1 MSVSLNLSIPTT
13 GSTLSQLQFIL
24 TWPLHYTLPLNFKRR
39 INLINKVKP
48 KYFSSLWPLLHK
60 IHHLAALACH
70 IITTVHNLWKEEGGL
85 FGCYHCLVM
94 LLPAGKGGNLVF
106 LAFVRL
112 YFSAAQTSISLF
124 CSIVF
129 VCTSSASFHREL
141 WDFKSV
147 EHCGIAPRPLC
158 HKQLHVFNLFAP
170 KQKIFTF
177 FKGKDKFLRCSPQ
190 SLLKK
195 YDNPLKSGAISHKT
209 SRLERKIKEEIL
221 PNPNM
226 RSVIFGKNEDYFQ
239 NPSWMFFQ
247 PFCSKSK

>member
-1 MSVSLNLSIPTT
+1 MLLLCKLN
-13 GSTLSQLQFIL
+13 
-24 TWPLHYTLPLNFKRR
+24 
-39 INLINKVKP
+39 
-48 KYFSSLWPLLHK
+48 SSLCNLYCVYYTIVLRTPKIKACRKSSPLCSYKDRFFIWSVIL
-60 IHHLAALACH
+60 LRSFVTSSQPS
-70 IITTVHNLWKEEGGL
+70 IIGWKEEGGL

-158 HKQLHVFNLFAP
+158 HKQLHVLNLFAP

-177 FKGKDKFLRCSPQ
+177 
-190 SLLKK
+190 LK
-195 YDNPLKSGAISHKT
+195 
-209 SRLERKIKEEIL
+209 EKI
-221 PNPNM
+221 N
-226 RSVIFGKNEDYFQ
+226 
-239 NPSWMFFQ
+239 
-247 PFCSKSK
+247 FCSVVPKAFWRNTIILSNLEPYLIKPQDLNGR

>member
-1 MSVSLNLSIPTT
+1 MPLLFQNCNSSWPHLSITH
-13 GSTLSQLQFIL
+13 S
-24 TWPLHYTLPLNFKRR
+24 HYIALNFKRR
-39 INLINKVKP
+39 INLVDKAKQ
-48 KYFSSLWPLLHK
+48 KCFSSFWPFFCN
-60 IHHLAALACH
+60 IHHCGALACH

-158 HKQLHVFNLFAP
+158 HKQLHVLNFCP
-170 KQKIFTF
+170 KTKDFHF
-177 FKGKDKFLRCSPQ
+177 FEGKDKFLQCCP
-190 SLLKK
+190 
-195 YDNPLKSGAISHKT
+195 
-209 SRLERKIKEEIL
+209 
-221 PNPNM
+221 
-226 RSVIFGKNEDYFQ
+226 
-239 NPSWMFFQ
+239 
-247 PFCSKSK
+247 

>member
-1 MSVSLNLSIPTT
+1 MSVSLNLSMHNA
-13 GSTLSQLQFIL
+13 STLSQLQFIL
-24 TWPLHYTLPLNFKRR
+24 TWPLHYTLPLNFKWR
-39 INLINKVKP
+39 INLINIAKP
-48 KYFSSLWPLLHK
+48 KCFSSFWPLFHK
-60 IHHLAALACH
+60 IHHLGALACH

-158 HKQLHVFNLFAP
+158 HKQLHVFNLFTP
-170 KQKIFTF
+170 KQNTNDNNFNFLGKINFCGVVPKAFWRNTIIRWNLEQYLI
-177 FKGKDKFLRCSPQ
+177 KPQ
-190 SLLKK
+190 DLNK
-195 YDNPLKSGAISHKT
+195 
-209 SRLERKIKEEIL
+209 R
-221 PNPNM
+221 
-226 RSVIFGKNEDYFQ
+226 
-239 NPSWMFFQ
+239 
-247 PFCSKSK
+247 

>member
-1 MSVSLNLSIPTT
+1 MSVSLNLSMHNA
-13 GSTLSQLQFIL
+13 STLSQLQFIL
-24 TWPLHYTLPLNFKRR
+24 TWPLHYTFPLNFERR
-39 INLINKVKP
+39 INLINKAEP
-48 KYFSSLWPLLHK
+48 KCFSSFWPLFHK
-60 IHHLAALACH
+60 IHHLGALACH

-158 HKQLHVFNLFAP
+158 HKQLYVLNLFAP
-170 KQKIFTF
+170 KQNNNDNNFNFLGKI
-177 FKGKDKFLRCSPQ
+177 
-190 SLLKK
+190 
-195 YDNPLKSGAISHKT
+195 N
-209 SRLERKIKEEIL
+209 
-221 PNPNM
+221 
-226 RSVIFGKNEDYFQ
+226 
-239 NPSWMFFQ
+239 
-247 PFCSKSK
+247 FCSVVPKAFWRNTIIRWNLEQYLIKPQDLNTRKKRKYCRISILLLIPIWG

>member
-158 HKQLHVFNLFAP
+158 HKQLHVLNLFAP
-170 KQKIFTF
+170 KQKSFTF
-177 FKGKDKFLRCSPQ
+177 
-190 SLLKK
+190 LK
-195 YDNPLKSGAISHKT
+195 
-209 SRLERKIKEEIL
+209 EKI
-221 PNPNM
+221 N
-226 RSVIFGKNEDYFQ
+226 
-239 NPSWMFFQ
+239 
-247 PFCSKSK
+247 FCSVVPKAFWRNTIIRSNLEPYLVKPQDLNGR